1 MGEKKIKSGTSLGE
15 LLNTYTTLNY
25 SWRHALGELVDNSV
39 DSYLE
44 HIKQLSDG
52 IEIRITYDHKE
63 KRLVISDTA
72 YGMDEDSLNAAV
84 QIGKGKSWKKGIG
97 RYGLGLKKAATCL
110 GDNWKIVTTR
120 LGNEKKYTVNVDVPK
135 LHSTQSDELVLKD
148 TITNKD
154 KHGTRIEITGLRKP
168 MRGNTE
174 KFVKEHLEEMY
185 RFLLAN
191 DKVKIFWNNEKLT
204 YKRRATKTTTE
215 EDGTKLNWDQ
225 KISFDV
231 KIPGSNKTEKVNAE
245 IHILETMSHTHSG
258 LQLFWN
264 NRMIRG
270 GHRENW
276 RPTKLVGY
284 PEGYKARRFC
294 AAIHLDCLDV
304 NHTKDDF
311 LWRKFGTDE
320 LIEGMKQN
328 KTVKQFLKE
337 ADKAKRE
344 DKPDPKTTAKNV
356 QEKLTSKSVQKAV
369 EDERKIANLDADTL
383 DDATIEKL
391 VEENGIIFSMDGK
404 PFASQ
409 TIIEN
414 EFGPILTSKVTHQNE
429 NGLDVLRI
437 LINSGHK
444 YYQDAINS
452 EEEQEIWLE
461 LLQGLALTDYTLSG
475 DEPPEFEKIIET
487 LGKILKSFRSSDA

>member
-1 MGEKKIKSGTSLGE
+1 MGQKKIKSGTSLGE

-25 SWRHALGELVDNSV
+25 SWRHALGELVDNSI

-44 HIKQLSDG
+44 HMKELQDG

-63 KRLVISDTA
+63 KRLVIADTA
-72 YGMDEDSLNAAV
+72 FGMDEESLNAAV

-120 LGNEKKYTVNVDVPK
+120 LGNKKKYTVDVDVPK
-135 LHSTQSDELVLKD
+135 LYSKQSDELVLKD
-148 TITNKD
+148 TVSTED
-154 KHGTRIEITGLRKP
+154 KHGTRIEINNLRKP

-174 KFVKEHLEEMY
+174 KYVKEHIVEMY
-185 RFLLAN
+185 RFLIS
-191 DKVKIFWNNEKLT
+191 DGKVKIFWNNEKLS
-204 YKRRATKTTTE
+204 YKKRPTKTTTE
-215 EDGTKLNWDQ
+215 DDGTKVNWDQ
-225 KISFDV
+225 KITFDV
-231 KIPGSNKTEKVNAE
+231 KIPGTKKFEKISAE

-276 RPTKLVGY
+276 RPTALVGY

-294 AAIHLDCLDV
+294 AAVHLDCLKV

-320 LIEGMKQN
+320 LIQGMKDN
-328 KTVKQFLKE
+328 KTIKQFLKE
-337 ADKAKRE
+337 ADKAKKE
-344 DKPDPKTTAKNV
+344 DKPDPKATAKNV
-356 QEKLTSKSVQKAV
+356 QKKLTSKVVQKAV
-369 EDERKIANLDADTL
+369 EDERKVADLEADKL

-391 VEENGIIFSMDGK
+391 VEENGVIFSMDGK

-409 TIIEN
+409 TIIQN
-414 EFGPILTSKVTHQNE
+414 EYGPILTSKVTHQNE
-429 NGLDVLRI
+429 DGLDVLRI

-475 DEPPEFEKIIET
+475 SEPPEFEKMIET